1 MAKGN
6 LPENMLKQFQQ
17 MQSEMLKAQSE
28 LAKETVV
35 GTAGGGT
42 VRITLSGDQRCLG
55 VEIDPGAIQDGGVEM
70 LQDMVLAAC
79 NDALEKSRKL
89 ALDRLGPLSAN
100 FG

>member
-1 MAKGN
+1 
-6 LPENMLKQFQQ
+6 
-17 MQSEMLKAQSE
+17 
-28 LAKETVV
+28 
-35 GTAGGGT
+35 
-42 VRITLSGDQRCLG
+42 

-70 LQDMVLAAC
+70 LQDLVLAAC